1 MTRRSVPEAWLPAV
15 TPAGRRS
22 KGIRIGLPAVAGLAV
37 LGDEARRQMGVESDR
52 EVIEVFYT
60 PPAGPTWFFN
70 TNWLS
75 DAPLAEWHGVRRTTR
90 VV

>member
-37 LGDEARRQMGVESDR
+37 LGDEARGQVGVESDR
-52 EVIEVFYT
+52 EVTEAFYHAT
-60 PPAGPTWFFN
+60 GGPD
-70 TNWLS
+70 LVLQHQ
-75 DAPLAEWHGVRRTTR
+75 LAERRAARGVAWGKRTTR